1 MKTQALITFVK
12 WFLLMC
18 TNSYVNC
25 CQVDVYIFPQMDRPF
40 FIFDHSQY

>member
-1 MKTQALITFVK
+1 
-12 WFLLMC
+12 LLMC

-40 FIFDHSQY
+40 FIFDHSQYYN